1 MRYLLVLLGIISL
14 ALGVLGIFLPILPT
28 TPFLL
33 LSTALFA
40 HSSKRLYSL
49 LLNHKILGKYIRGF
63 LNEKAIPL
71 RIKIFSISA
80 MWLTMLYVIFFVVT
94 ERLWLQLLLFA
105 TAIVVTL
112 HILSYKTKVNRREDN
127 TKT

>member
-1 MRYLLVLLGIISL
+1 MKYLLILSGIISL
-14 ALGVLGIFLPILPT
+14 ALGILGIFLPVLPT

-40 HSSKRLYSL
+40 RSSKRLYNL
-49 LLNHKILGKYIRGF
+49 LLNHKILGKYIQGF
-63 LNEKAIPL
+63 LDEKTIPL

-80 MWLTMLYVIFFVVT
+80 MWITVLCTVFSVAT
-94 ERLWLQLLLFA
+94 KKLWLQLLLFA
-105 TAIVVTL
+105 VAIGITA
-112 HILSYKTKVNRREDN
+112 HILSYKTKTDSHEKH